1 MTKAFAMHKL
11 LSALAATAV
20 ILGGAS
26 ALFAQQGPRAE
37 QDRHGPNRP
46 IHEQGPADQSADQSR
61 DMSPAAERNDKP
73 SMRPVEPKKKD
84 LHSTAPKGPADQS
97 TPPPK
102 N

>member
-11 LSALAATAV
+11 LSVLPGSAS

-37 QDRHGPNRP
+37 QDRHGPNRL

-61 DMSPAAERNDKP
+61 DMRPAAGRNDK
-73 SMRPVEPKKKD
+73 SFVGSVEPKKKH
-84 LHSTAPKGPADQS
+84 LYPTVPEGPADQS

>member
-1 MTKAFAMHKL
+1 MHKL
-11 LSALAATAV
+11 LSTLAASVV

-26 ALFAQQGPRAE
+26 AVIAQQGPRAE

-61 DMSPAAERNDKP
+61 DVRPAAGRNDKP
-73 SMRPVEPKKKD
+73 SVGRVEPKKKD
-84 LHSTAPKGPADQS
+84 LHPTAPEGPADRS
-97 TPPPK
+97 APPPK

>member
-1 MTKAFAMHKL
+1 MHKL
-11 LSALAATAV
+11 LSTLAASVV

-26 ALFAQQGPRAE
+26 AVIAQQGPRAE

-61 DMSPAAERNDKP
+61 DMRPAAGRNDK
-73 SMRPVEPKKKD
+73 SSRGPVEPKKRD
-84 LHSTAPKGPADQS
+84 LYPTAPKGPADQS
-97 TPPPK
+97 ASPPK

>member
-11 LSALAATAV
+11 LATLVASAM

-37 QDRHGPNRP
+37 QDQHGPNRP

-61 DMSPAAERNDKP
+61 DMRPAAGRNEKP
-73 SMRPVEPKKKD
+73 SVGPVEPKKKD
-84 LHSTAPKGPADQS
+84 LYPTATEGPADQS